1 MIGTLPGRLAL
12 FRLDASPQIGGG
24 HASRC
29 LALAQALTTAG
40 WRCAFAG
47 ATETLATVPALAQWP
62 FIALP
67 PASRDGGS
75 GEAAALAAAAG
86 RPDLLVVDH
95 YGRGAAFETDCRAFA
110 CTVLA
115 IEDLPDRRHDCD
127 LLLDVAPDRVA
138 ADYHGRVPPECRL
151 MLGPSYALLRN
162 EFAVRRA
169 EAGPLCGSGRLLV
182 SVGATDASNA
192 TAVVLAGLER
202 SRLPDGSAVDVALTT
217 AAPHLPEIRRRVA
230 ESRHRVALHVD
241 PPSMSAL
248 MAGAYLAVG
257 AGGSAAW
264 ERCCLGLP
272 TILLTLAD
280 NQLLNARALARCGAA
295 LTLDAPLNPTS
306 VARAVSDLAA
316 EPDRLR
322 AMAMAA
328 RRLCDGRGAG
338 RVVAEIDPP
347 RARDGRAVALRPAG
361 QDNADDLLAWRSDPS
376 TRAFA
381 RNPEAPTPEEHVRWL
396 DGKLGDPGC
405 LLNIIL
411 HGGVSA
417 GTVRLD
423 AIRADRPTYE
433 VSIAIAAD
441 SRRRGVGRAALAL
454 ARQLVP
460 EAWLRAYVM
469 SGNDASRAL
478 FADCGFVATGQPDW
492 YTAPPLATNSSAEA
506 NAPHRPMPVGAP

>member
-1 MIGTLPGRLAL
+1 MIGAESGRLAL

-24 HASRC
+24 HAFRC
-29 LALAQALTTAG
+29 LALAQALATAG

-47 ATETLATVPALAQWP
+47 TNETLETVPALAQWP

-75 GEAAALAAAAG
+75 REAAALAAAAG
-86 RPDLLVVDH
+86 RADLLVVDH

-110 CTVLA
+110 RTVLA

-138 ADYHGRVPPECRL
+138 ADYRGRVPPECRL
-151 MLGPSYALLRN
+151 MLGPSYALLHN
-162 EFAVRRA
+162 EFAIRRA
-169 EAGPLCGSGRLLV
+169 EAGLLGDSGRLLV
-182 SVGATDASNA
+182 SVGATDAANA
-192 TAVVLAGLER
+192 TALVLTGLER
-202 SRLPDGSAVDVALTT
+202 SHLPDGSTVDVALTS

-230 ESRHRVALHVD
+230 EARHRMALHVD

-248 MAGAYLAVG
+248 MAGADFAIG

-272 TILLTLAD
+272 SILLTLAD
-280 NQLLNARALARCGAA
+280 NQRPNARALERAGAA
-295 LTLDAPLNPTS
+295 LTLDSPPNPAS

-316 EPDRLR
+316 DPDRLR
-322 AMAMAA
+322 SMAAAA

-347 RARDGRAVALRPAG
+347 RARDGGAVALRPAG

-381 RNPEAPTPEEHVRWL
+381 RNPQAPTPEEHVRWL

-411 HGGVSA
+411 HGDVPA

-423 AIRADRPTYE
+423 AIRGDRPTYE
-433 VSIAIAAD
+433 VSITIAAD
-441 SRRRGVGRAALAL
+441 SRRRGVGRAAMAL

-460 EAWLRAYVM
+460 EASLRAYVM

-478 FADCGFVATGQPDW
+478 FSDCGFVATEQPDW
-492 YTAPPLATNSSAEA
+492 FVAPPLATNLGAEA
-506 NAPHRPMPVGAP
+506 NAPRDPVPVGTP